1 MYLSREVNNAGI
13 KKAATSF
20 LNQNL
25 SCFGYIFSNFGGSS
39 DSIRLISYSSIIGY
53 LVVIYSPT

>member
-13 KKAATSF
+13 KKKAATSF

-53 LVVIYSPT
+53 LV